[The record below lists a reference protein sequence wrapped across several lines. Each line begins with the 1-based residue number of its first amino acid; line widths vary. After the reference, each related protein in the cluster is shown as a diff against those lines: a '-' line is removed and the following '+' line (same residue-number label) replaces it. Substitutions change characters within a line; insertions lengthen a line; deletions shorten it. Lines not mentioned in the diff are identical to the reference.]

1 MLKVIFCSNTF
12 ETTDNGP
19 AKFVNLIIS
28 NNRNNENVEY
38 FILTEDTKI
47 ESNHIIK
54 LDFYLPRYLRFI
66 GQFYRMFLYARKLRK
81 LDRIYHFDKIIFN
94 NSYQGLFAY
103 FIGFRKQIIGMVNDY
118 GICELKFH
126 KDFFSKPNLYIYG
139 KLEKLSIILFPRIIV
154 NSNFLKNKLLQIS
167 NLEENKIL
175 VLYKGINTNK
185 EIKIKEELGNPIKVI
200 FVKSDFNTGGLFNLI
215 HALGQINEFQFVLTI
230 IGPQERFH
238 NLIKQEAEGYKN
250 VVLILLGFRFQKETL
265 DQISKSDIFC
275 VPSLKEAFGV
285 ANIEA
290 MNLGVSVI
298 TSNIGGIP
306 EVVLNNSHV
315 WMVSP
320 DNTNEL
326 MNAILDCILNSE
338 IRKSKLQNAFKRS
351 LNFDFKNTLTTLN
364 KIVGN
369 DNY

>member
-19 AKFVNLIIS
+19 AKFVQLIIT
-28 NNRNNENVEY
+28 NNINNENVEY
-38 FILTEDTKI
+38 FVLTEDTKI

-54 LDFYLPRYLRFI
+54 LDFYLPKYLRFI
-66 GQFYRMFLYARKLRK
+66 GQFYRMLLYARKLRN
-81 LDRIYHFDKIIFN
+81 LDKIHHFDTIIFN

-103 FIGFRKQIIGMVNDY
+103 FIGFRRQIIGMVNDY
-118 GICELKFH
+118 GICELKFK

-139 KLEKLSIILFPRIIV
+139 KLERLSIILFPRIIV
-154 NSNFLKNKLLQIS
+154 NSIFLKNKLLQILDV
-167 NLEENKIL
+167 NEKKIS
-175 VLYKGINTNK
+175 VLYKGINTHK
-185 EIKIKEELGNPIKVI
+185 ELNIKKTLGNPIKVI

-215 HALGQINEFQFVLTI
+215 HALGQIKAFQFVLTI

-238 NLIKQEAEGYKN
+238 NLIRQEAEGYKN
-250 VVLILLGFRFQKETL
+250 VILILLGFRYQKETL
-265 DQISKSDIFC
+265 DQISNSDIFC

-298 TSNIGGIP
+298 TSNVGGIP
-306 EVVLNNSHV
+306 EVVLNNENV

-326 MNAILDCILNSE
+326 MNAIMECLLNSD
-338 IRKSKLQNAFKRS
+338 IRNSKLQNAFKRS
-351 LNFDFKNTLTTLN
+351 LNFDFKNTLTRLN